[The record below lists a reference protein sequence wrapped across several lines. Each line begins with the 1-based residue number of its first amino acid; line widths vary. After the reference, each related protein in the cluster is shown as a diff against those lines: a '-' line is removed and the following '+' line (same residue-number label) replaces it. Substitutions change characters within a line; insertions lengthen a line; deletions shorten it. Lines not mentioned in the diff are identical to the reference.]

1 MTKALLGL
9 VLALIAGYS
18 LMEGWPLLRGPKL
31 VILSPTNDAA
41 VVSGIV
47 TIAGKA
53 ANATALTVDG
63 ATVIP
68 DTNGAFS
75 ETLAFPKGSSIL
87 TFTATDR
94 FGRMVTETRQI
105 FVPQTH

>member
-1 MTKALLGL
+1 MTRTLLGIL
-9 VLALIAGYS
+9 LALFAGYG
-18 LMEGWPLLRGPKL
+18 LIEGWPLLRGPKL
-31 VILSPTNDAA
+31 EIVSPTNDAA
-41 VVSGIV
+41 VESGII

-68 DTNGAFS
+68 DTNGSFS
-75 ETLAFPKGSSIL
+75 ETLAFPQGSSIL

-94 FGRMVTETRQI
+94 FGRTVTETRQI
-105 FVPQTH
+105 FVPSTN